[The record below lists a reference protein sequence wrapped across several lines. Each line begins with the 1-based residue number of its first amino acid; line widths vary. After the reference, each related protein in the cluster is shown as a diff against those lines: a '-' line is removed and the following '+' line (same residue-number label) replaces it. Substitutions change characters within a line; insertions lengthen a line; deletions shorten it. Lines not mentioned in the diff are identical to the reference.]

1 MFNKVILI
9 SIDGMR
15 PDGFLKCNNP
25 FIREMMERSSY
36 TLEGSSVIP
45 TVTLPCHMSMFHS
58 VRPDRHGI
66 STNTYI
72 PMVRPINGLFEQ
84 INRAGGKSAMYYGWE
99 PLRDVSRPGTL
110 KHAEYIWSYTA
121 EHTDRLLTE
130 SAIAYIKKEKVDFVF
145 LYMVET
151 DQKGGHDHGWMTKPY
166 LQYIHDA
173 IDNVKRVLT
182 EVGDEY
188 TVIVTTDHG
197 GHERMHGTELSE
209 DVTIPMFFI
218 GPSFEAG
225 KKLSGISLLDIAPT
239 IADIMGVP
247 RAMEWEGKSVVEVKK

>member
-15 PDGFLKCNNP
+15 PDGFLQCNNP
-25 FIREMMERSSY
+25 FVHEMMERSSY
-36 TLEGSSVIP
+36 TLEGSSVVP
-45 TVTLPCHMSMFHS
+45 AVTLPCHMSMFHS

-66 STNTYI
+66 STNAYI

-84 INRAGGKSAMYYGWE
+84 INSVGGKSAMYYGWE

-110 KHAEYIWSYTA
+110 KHAEYIWSYTT
-121 EHTDRLLTE
+121 EHTDYLLTE
-130 SAIAYIKKEKVDFVF
+130 SALGYIKKEKADFVF

-151 DQKGGHDHGWMTKPY
+151 DQKGGHDNGWMTKPY
-166 LQYIHDA
+166 LQYVHDA
-173 IDNVKRVLT
+173 IDNVKRVID

-188 TVIVTTDHG
+188 NVIVTADHG
-197 GHERMHGTELSE
+197 GHDRIHGTELEE
-209 DVTIPMFFI
+209 DMTIPMFFI
-218 GPSFEAG
+218 GPWFEAG